1 METLILKLGKC
12 MNPTFLLLGQSFSL
26 SAKIVGALFLAYV
39 YWKHKRK
46 PALYWSLSWIAA
58 AFSIVSGI
66 IESLYV
72 LSLSEAFWA
81 MFLFYGVIVLL
92 EEEGIGSKQLRILST
107 IPPIISIYGI
117 LLGILDYS
125 SDWFVVLGLP
135 YAVSALFIM
144 FSGAIIIYVRKIYN
158 HRALYLG
165 SVLLVYGLHELDFP
179 IMRRVDWFT
188 PIGFTLGAI
197 FSIVSAYVMIKFV
210 FAEEFIKP
218 EKPSVKTYVHPG
230 VVLISPTEY
239 SSMKD
244 ELKDIPVLAFV
255 RDSKVPKAWNT
266 FFISTVE
273 VRHSISPT
281 NLAFI
286 IDTSVRYLKEAK
298 NKGFGGVI
306 IIDCLEYLKT
316 YNGFESLAKFF
327 ASLKDFTSLY
337 GGTLILVIEKG
348 AWNERELQ
356 ILKRIL
362 V

>member
-1 METLILKLGKC
+1 MNSTL
-12 MNPTFLLLGQSFSL
+12 LLLGQSFSL

-46 PALYWSLSWIAA
+46 PALYWSLSWVAA
-58 AFSIVSGI
+58 ASSIFSDITGNI
-66 IESLYV
+66 YL

-81 MFLFYGVIVLL
+81 MFLFYGLIVLL
-92 EEEGIGSKQLRILST
+92 EEESIGSKQLRILST

-117 LLGILDYS
+117 LLGSLDYS

-144 FSGAIIIYVRKIYN
+144 FSGAIITYVRKIYN

-165 SVLLVYGLHELDFP
+165 GVLLIYGFHELDFP
-179 IMRRVDWFT
+179 MMRRVDWFA

-218 EKPSVKTYVHPG
+218 EKPSVKTYIHPG
-230 VVLISPTEY
+230 VLLISPTQY

-255 RDSKVPKAWNT
+255 RDSKIPKTWNT
-266 FFISTVE
+266 FFVSTVE
-273 VRHSISPT
+273 VRNSISPT

-298 NKGFGGVI
+298 NKGFGGAI
-306 IIDCLEYLKT
+306 IIDCPEYLKA

-327 ASLKDFTSLY
+327 ASLKDFTILF
-337 GGTLILVIEKG
+337 GGTLILVIEKE

-362 V
+362 A

>member
-1 METLILKLGKC
+1 MNSTL
-12 MNPTFLLLGQSFSL
+12 LLLGQSFSL

-46 PALYWSLSWIAA
+46 PALYWSLSWVAA
-58 AFSIVSGI
+58 ASSIFSDITGNI
-66 IESLYV
+66 YL

-81 MFLFYGVIVLL
+81 MFLFYGLIVLL
-92 EEEGIGSKQLRILST
+92 EEESIGSKQLRILST

-117 LLGILDYS
+117 LLGSLDYS

-144 FSGAIIIYVRKIYN
+144 FSGAIITYVRKIYN
-158 HRALYLG
+158 HRSLYLG
-165 SVLLVYGLHELDFP
+165 GVLLIYGFHELDFP
-179 IMRRVDWFT
+179 MMRRVDWFA

-218 EKPSVKTYVHPG
+218 EKPSVKTYIHPG
-230 VVLISPTEY
+230 VLLISPTQY

-255 RDSKVPKAWNT
+255 RDSKIPKTWNT
-266 FFISTVE
+266 FFVSTVE
-273 VRHSISPT
+273 VRNSISPT

-298 NKGFGGVI
+298 NKGFGGAI
-306 IIDCLEYLKT
+306 IIDCPEYLKA

-327 ASLKDFTSLY
+327 ASLKDFTILF
-337 GGTLILVIEKG
+337 GGTLILVIEKE

-362 V
+362 A